1 MPLFRKKPKSG
12 QHFIIV
18 FDIGSAS
25 IGGAFVSIDPTRP
38 PEIIFTTRRDIP
50 FQEKLNFER
59 FLNSMI
65 KTIEE
70 MFAVMQK
77 AGGGVT
83 VDQAFCVLASPWYAS
98 QTRLVHYNQ
107 PTPFVVTENGLEKLI
122 QKEITLFRESKL
134 FAHSKVGNVAP
145 NIMESKN
152 IQMKL
157 NGYEVRNPFGK
168 KASELRVALYISMI
182 PANIHDSIN
191 ESIVKFWNLKDVHF
205 SSFSYTAFDTIRDMF
220 TDEPSFLFV
229 DISGEVT
236 DISLAKDGVLLES
249 ISFPAGKN
257 MLIRSIAKEMK
268 TTPAI
273 AVSEMNLYLEDKST
287 RDHAKQIEEIM
298 HTETKAWKIF
308 FEDGLSQL
316 ALEFPIPRV
325 IFYTADDNVSK
336 WFEAA
341 IRDANFMRFSQED
354 GQFLVR
360 SLGNQFLDRFVSVIE
375 PDSRDAFLAIETIFA
390 NKFTTLIKK

>member
-25 IGGAFVSIDPTRP
+25 IGGAFVSIDSSRL

-59 FLNSMI
+59 FLTSMT
-65 KTIEE
+65 KTLEE

-83 VDQAFCVLASPWYAS
+83 VQHAFCILASPWYAS
-98 QTRLVHYNQ
+98 QTRLVRYNQ
-107 PTPFVVTENGLEKLI
+107 PQPFVVTPNGLEKLI
-122 QKEITLFRESKL
+122 QKEIELFRESKL
-134 FAHSKVGNVAP
+134 FAHSKVGNVP
-145 NIMESKN
+145 PDIMESKN

-157 NGYEVRNPFGK
+157 NGYEVSDPFGK
-168 KASELRVALYISMI
+168 KASTLEVALYISMI
-182 PANIHDSIN
+182 PANIHESIN
-191 ESIVKFWNLKDVHF
+191 QSITKFWNLRSVHF

-220 TDEPSFLFV
+220 VDESCFLFV

-236 DISLAKDGVLLES
+236 DISLVKDGVLLES

-257 MLIRSIAKEMK
+257 MLIRSIAKEMQ
-268 TTPAI
+268 TTVVA
-273 AVSEMNLYLEDKST
+273 AASEMNLYLENKSS
-287 RDHAKQIEEIM
+287 REHAKQIEQIM
-298 HTETKAWKIF
+298 RDETKEWKIF
-308 FEDGLSQL
+308 FEDALSQL
-316 ALEFPIPRV
+316 AVEFPIPRP

-336 WFEAA
+336 WFESA
-341 IRDANFMRFSQED
+341 IREANFTRFSEED
-354 GQFLVR
+354 GQFFVR
-360 SLGNQFLDRFVSVIE
+360 SLGNQFLDKFVSVIE
-375 PDSRDAFLAIETIFA
+375 PDSRDPFLAIETIFA
-390 NKFTTLIKK
+390 NKFTSLIKK